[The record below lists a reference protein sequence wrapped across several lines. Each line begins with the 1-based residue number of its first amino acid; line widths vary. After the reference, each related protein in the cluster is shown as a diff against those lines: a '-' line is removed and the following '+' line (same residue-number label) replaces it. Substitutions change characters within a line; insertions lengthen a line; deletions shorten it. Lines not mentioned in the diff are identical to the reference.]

1 MEIGKNHRL
10 KVAREVDFGM
20 YLTNGV
26 EDVLIPR
33 KYIPEGTVVGDEIA
47 VFVYVD
53 SLERPVAVTD
63 RPYAKVD
70 DIASLEVKQVT
81 KVGAFMDIGLEKD
94 LLVPFNEQAYT
105 MEVGKN
111 YVVKVLLDFKT
122 NRMIGTTKIA
132 PFLNPRVE
140 ELSEGEKVSLLI
152 WQKTELGFK
161 VVVNSAYQGLIFH
174 NEIFD
179 QVQIGDERTGFVKAI
194 REDGKVD
201 VSLQKQGYEA
211 VKDMSQIVL
220 NKIKMNGVLL
230 LGDKSSPE
238 EIKEELGM
246 SKKNFKKILGGLY
259 KAGQIEIFD
268 FETRIKAEG

>member
-10 KVAREVDFGM
+10 KVASEVDFGM
-20 YLTNGV
+20 YLTNGT
-26 EDVLIPR
+26 EDILIPR
-33 KYIPEGTVVGDEIA
+33 KYIPEGTVIGDEIA

-53 SLERPVAVTD
+53 SLGRPVAVTD

-70 DIASLEVKQVT
+70 DIASLEVKQIT

-132 PFLNPRVE
+132 SFLSPKVE
-140 ELSEGEKVSLLI
+140 ELSEGDKVNLLI
-152 WQKTELGFK
+152 WQKTDLGYK
-161 VVVNSAYQGLIFH
+161 VVVNSAYQGLAYH

-179 QVQIGDERTGFVKAI
+179 QVQIGDERTGFVKAV

-220 NKIKMNGVLL
+220 NKINMNGVLL

-259 KAGQIEIFD
+259 KAGQVEIFD
-268 FETRIKAEG
+268 HETRKKAEG